1 MYSFVFNGVV
11 MLSISKINLKI
22 VFIYWIEN
30 IKTIQQVKRLFL
42 LLLNS
47 FLKKPVDNFF
57 LIFKKILLEN
67 YDIMSL

>member
-42 LLLNS
+42 LL
-47 FLKKPVDNFF
+47 F
-57 LIFKKILLEN
+57 
-67 YDIMSL
+67 